1 MHRVFTTILLC
12 SLSWQAVAQASPPAQ
27 GSDFPWVWVIVALLA
42 LAGGIWWYM
51 TRIRGRP

>member
-12 SLSWQAVAQASPPAQ
+12 GLSGQALAQASPAPQ
-27 GSDFPWVWVIVALLA
+27 GGDSSWVWLVVAVLA

-51 TRIRGRP
+51 ARIRGRP